1 MAEGF
6 SYKAPGNIHL
16 ANGWDF
22 VDTLHDN
29 TYDYV
34 DPKNVDLSG
43 RTVFLTGA
51 SKGIGRETALSFAR
65 AGVSNIAIGARSSLD
80 ALEKGLQ
87 SAAQQAGRQVP
98 QILAFHLDV
107 ADYASVE
114 SAAAEVEKAFGSL
127 DIMINNAGYCE
138 PFMNILDS
146 KPEEWIRSFQVNVFG
161 TYHVTRAFLP
171 LLLKTPNGM
180 KQIVNLTSI
189 GSALVMPGGSG
200 YNTSKLAISRF
211 TECIS
216 AEYPEVLSYSV
227 HPGGVSQTYCIII
240 YATYRE
246 DGIGVSLMV
255 ATELASGLPEALLPL
270 LTDKP
275 QLAADTM
282 VWLTAERREWLQGRY
297 ISATWDMYELL
308 QKRQEIMSG
317 DLLKAKMRVEYGG

>member
-87 SAAQQAGRQVP
+87 SAARQAGRQVP

-114 SAAAEVEKAFGSL
+114 RAAAEVEKAFGSL

-227 HPGGVSQTYCIII
+227 HPGGV
-240 YATYRE
+240 
-246 DGIGVSLMV
+246 

-308 QKRQEIMSG
+308 RKRQEIMSG

>member
-6 SYKAPGNIHL
+6 SYKAPGNTHL
-16 ANGWDF
+16 ANGYDF
-22 VDTLHDN
+22 VGTLHDN
-29 TYDYV
+29 TYDSV
-34 DPKNVDLSG
+34 DPKNFDLSG

-51 SKGIGRETALSFAR
+51 SKGIGHETALSFAR

-80 ALEKGLQ
+80 ALEKALQ

-114 SAAAEVEKAFGSL
+114 KAAAEVEKAFGSL
-127 DIMINNAGYCE
+127 DIIINNAGYCE
-138 PFMNILDS
+138 PFINILDS
-146 KPEEWIRSFQVNVFG
+146 KPEEWTRSYQVNVFG

-171 LLLKTPNGM
+171 LLLKSPNGM
-180 KQIVNLTSI
+180 QQIVNLSSI

-227 HPGGVSQTYCIII
+227 HPGGV
-240 YATYRE
+240 
-246 DGIGVSLMV
+246 

-275 QLAADTM
+275 QLAANTM

-308 QKRQEIMSG
+308 QKKQDIVSG